1 MQPDYNFLTEIDQSK
16 IQLIL
21 NTGSLQFQINKK
33 LVIISTFFESPRYN
47 AVANAAKLNP
57 DTQFIYLADV
67 NNYDHVYPDNV
78 TFFKYRHWYLP
89 LMHVLNNINLSQIPN
104 VKSKKIY
111 KKFSSLSY
119 FRRQFRAIVT
129 LSLLKY
135 AANDS
140 IISWHNLTN
149 DSRHDELIKSLKS
162 DVSFND
168 LDWEVLNYK
177 HTIDNYTL
185 DKNYYEFN
193 WEVLNYK
200 HTIDNYTL
208 DKNYYEFNMFDFLNP
223 PYQNCLINF
232 SNETDSFGLHWIDD
246 IRYNRPGPFL
256 TEKTW
261 KPLISGN
268 VLMSIGQPGTYDF
281 LKNDYNIPINYS
293 IDTSFDNVLGDFD
306 RIRQIKNLI
315 ESLSTIKLSD
325 LIDQNIDNCELIQ
338 NTILAPGYIDQFES
352 FNQSQDI
359 KILEKIHSNT

>member
-1 MQPDYNFLTEIDQSK
+1 MTNNKDIEMHPDYKFLTEIDQSK

-21 NTGSLQFQINKK
+21 NTGLSEFQISKNKQ
-33 LVIISTFFESPRYN
+33 LVIVSTFYESPRYN
-47 AVANAAKLNP
+47 AVVNSAKLNP

-78 TFFKYRHWYLP
+78 TFFKYRHWHLP
-89 LMHVLNNINLSQIPN
+89 LMHVLNNIDLSQIPN

-119 FRRQFRAIVT
+119 YRRQFRAIVT

-140 IISWHNLTN
+140 IVSWHNLTN
-149 DSRHDELIKSLKS
+149 NSCHDELIKSLKS

-177 HTIDNYTL
+177 HIIDNYTV
-185 DKNYYEFN
+185 DKNYYESN
-193 WEVLNYK
+193 IL
-200 HTIDNYTL
+200 
-208 DKNYYEFNMFDFLNP
+208 DFLNP
-223 PYQNCLINF
+223 QYQNCLINF
-232 SNETDSFGLHWIDD
+232 SNETDSFGLYWIDD

-268 VLMSIGQPGTYDF
+268 VLMSTGQPGTYDF

-306 RIRQIKNLI
+306 RIKQIKNLI
-315 ESLSTIKLSD
+315 ESLSKIKLSD

-338 NTILAPGYIDQFES
+338 NTILAPGYIDQFEL

-359 KILEKIHSNT
+359 KILEKIEQILK

>member
-1 MQPDYNFLTEIDQSK
+1 MQPNYKFLTEIDQSK

-21 NTGSLQFQINKK
+21 DTGLLEFQISKNKQ
-33 LVIISTFFESPRYN
+33 LVIVSTFYESPRYN
-47 AVANAAKLNP
+47 AVINAAKLNP

-78 TFFKYRHWYLP
+78 TFFKYRHWHLP
-89 LMHVLNNINLSQIPN
+89 LMHVLNNIDLSQIPN

-119 FRRQFRAIVT
+119 YRRQFRAIVT

-149 DSRHDELIKSLKS
+149 DSRHDELIKSIKNDL
-162 DVSFND
+162 SFND
-168 LDWEVLNYK
+168 LDWELLNYK

-185 DKNYYEFN
+185 DNNYYESN
-193 WEVLNYK
+193 IL
-200 HTIDNYTL
+200 
-208 DKNYYEFNMFDFLNP
+208 DFLNP
-223 PYQNCLINF
+223 QYQNCLINF
-232 SNETDSFGLHWIDD
+232 SNETDNFGLYWIDD

-261 KPLISGN
+261 KPLIAGN
-268 VLMSIGQPGTYDF
+268 VLISAGQPGTYDF

-293 IDTSFDNVLGDFD
+293 IDTSFDNILGDFD

-315 ESLSTIKLSD
+315 ESLSKIKLSD
-325 LIDQNIDNCELIQ
+325 LLDQNIDNCELIQ
-338 NTILAPGYIDQFES
+338 NTILAPGYSDQFEL

-359 KILEKIHSNT
+359 KILEKIEQIH

>member
-1 MQPDYNFLTEIDQSK
+1 MQPNYKFLTEIDLSK

-21 NTGSLQFQINKK
+21 NTALIKFQIKKK
-33 LVIISTFFESPRYN
+33 LVIISTFHESPRYN
-47 AVANAAKLNP
+47 GIIDAAKLNP
-57 DTQFIYLADV
+57 DTQFIYLADI
-67 NNYDHVYPDNV
+67 NNYDYVYPDNV
-78 TFFKYRHWYLP
+78 TFFKYRHWHLP
-89 LMHVLNNINLSQIPN
+89 LKHVLTNTDLSQIPSA
-104 VKSKKIY
+104 KSKKIY

-119 FRRQFRAIVT
+119 YRRQFRAIIT

-135 AANDS
+135 AANES
-140 IISWHNLTN
+140 IVSWHNLTN
-149 DSRHDELIKSLKS
+149 DSCHDELIKSIKNDL
-162 DVSFND
+162 SFND
-168 LDWEVLNYK
+168 LDWELLNYK

-185 DKNYYEFN
+185 DKNYYE
-193 WEVLNYK
+193 LN
-200 HTIDNYTL
+200 I
-208 DKNYYEFNMFDFLNP
+208 FDFLNP
-223 PYQNCLINF
+223 QYQNCLINF
-232 SNETDSFGLHWIDD
+232 SNETDNFGLYWIND

-261 KPLISGN
+261 KPLIAGN
-268 VLMSIGQPGTYDF
+268 VLISAGQPGTYDF

-315 ESLSTIKLSD
+315 ESLSMIKLSD

-359 KILEKIHSNT
+359 KILEKIEQIHSNT

>member
-1 MQPDYNFLTEIDQSK
+1 MQSDYKFLTEIDQSK

-21 NTGSLQFQINKK
+21 NTGLLEFQISKNKQ
-33 LVIISTFFESPRYN
+33 LVIISTFYQSPRCN
-47 AVANAAKLNP
+47 AVINAAKLNP

-193 WEVLNYK
+193 
-200 HTIDNYTL
+200 
-208 DKNYYEFNMFDFLNP
+208 MFDFLNP

-293 IDTSFDNVLGDFD
+293 IDTSFDNILGDFD
-306 RIRQIKNLI
+306 RIRHIKNLI

-338 NTILAPGYIDQFES
+338 NTILTPGYIDQFEL

-359 KILEKIHSNT
+359 KILEKIEQIHSNT

>member
-1 MQPDYNFLTEIDQSK
+1 MQPNYKFLTEIDQSK

-21 NTGSLQFQINKK
+21 DTGLLEFQISKNKQ
-33 LVIISTFFESPRYN
+33 LVIVSTFYESPRYN
-47 AVANAAKLNP
+47 AVINAAKLNP

-78 TFFKYRHWYLP
+78 TFFKYRHWHLP
-89 LMHVLNNINLSQIPN
+89 LMHVLNNIDLSQIPN

-119 FRRQFRAIVT
+119 YRRQFRAIVT

-149 DSRHDELIKSLKS
+149 DSRHDELIKSIKNDL
-162 DVSFND
+162 SFND
-168 LDWEVLNYK
+168 LDWELLNYK

-185 DKNYYEFN
+185 DNNYYESN
-193 WEVLNYK
+193 IL
-200 HTIDNYTL
+200 
-208 DKNYYEFNMFDFLNP
+208 DFLNP
-223 PYQNCLINF
+223 QYQNCLINF
-232 SNETDSFGLHWIDD
+232 SNETDNFGLYWIDD

-261 KPLISGN
+261 KPLIAGN
-268 VLMSIGQPGTYDF
+268 VLISAGQPGTYDF

-293 IDTSFDNVLGDFD
+293 IDTSFDNILGDFD

-315 ESLSTIKLSD
+315 ESLSKIKLSD

-359 KILEKIHSNT
+359 KILEKIEQILK

>member
-1 MQPDYNFLTEIDQSK
+1 MTNNKDIETMQPNYKFLTEIDQNK

-21 NTGSLQFQINKK
+21 NTGFPEFQINKK
-33 LVIISTFFESPRYN
+33 LVIISTFYESPRYN
-47 AVANAAKLNP
+47 AVVNAAKLNP

-177 HTIDNYTL
+177 HIIDNYTV
-185 DKNYYEFN
+185 DKNYYKSN
-193 WEVLNYK
+193 IL
-200 HTIDNYTL
+200 
-208 DKNYYEFNMFDFLNP
+208 DFLNP
-223 PYQNCLINF
+223 QYQNCLINF
-232 SNETDSFGLHWIDD
+232 SNETDSFGLYWIDD

-268 VLMSIGQPGTYDF
+268 VLMSSGQPGTYDF

-338 NTILAPGYIDQFES
+338 NTILTPGYIDQFEL

-359 KILEKIHSNT
+359 KILEKIEQIHSNT

>member
-1 MQPDYNFLTEIDQSK
+1 MTNNKYIETMQPNYKFLTEIDRSK

-21 NTGSLQFQINKK
+21 NTGFLKFQINKK
-33 LVIISTFFESPRYN
+33 LVIISTFYESPRYN
-47 AVANAAKLNP
+47 AVVNAAKLNP

-78 TFFKYRHWYLP
+78 TFFKYRHWHLP
-89 LMHVLNNINLSQIPN
+89 LMHVLNNIDLSQIPN

-119 FRRQFRAIVT
+119 YRRQFRAIVT

-149 DSRHDELIKSLKS
+149 HSYHDELIKSLKS
-162 DVSFND
+162 DMSFND

-177 HTIDNYTL
+177 HTIDNYTV
-185 DKNYYEFN
+185 DKNYYESN
-193 WEVLNYK
+193 IL
-200 HTIDNYTL
+200 
-208 DKNYYEFNMFDFLNP
+208 DFLTP
-223 PYQNCLINF
+223 QYQNCLINF
-232 SNETDSFGLHWIDD
+232 SNETDSFGLYWIDN

-261 KPLISGN
+261 KPLIAGN
-268 VLMSIGQPGTYDF
+268 VLMSTGQPGTYNF

-293 IDTSFDNVLGDFD
+293 IDISFDNTLGDFE
-306 RIRQIKNLI
+306 RIKQIKNLI
-315 ESLSTIKLSD
+315 ESLSKIKLSD

-359 KILEKIHSNT
+359 KILEKIEQILK

>member
-1 MQPDYNFLTEIDQSK
+1 MMQPDYNFLTEIDQSK

-78 TFFKYRHWYLP
+78 TFFKYRHWHLP
-89 LMHVLNNINLSQIPN
+89 LMHVLNNIGLSQIPN

-119 FRRQFRAIVT
+119 YRRQFRAIVT

-149 DSRHDELIKSLKS
+149 HSCHDELIKSLKS
-162 DVSFND
+162 DVSFDD

-177 HTIDNYTL
+177 HTIDNYTV
-185 DKNYYEFN
+185 DKNYYKSN
-193 WEVLNYK
+193 IL
-200 HTIDNYTL
+200 
-208 DKNYYEFNMFDFLNP
+208 DFLNP
-223 PYQNCLINF
+223 QYQNCLINF
-232 SNETDSFGLHWIDD
+232 SNETDNFGLYWIDD
-246 IRYNRPGPFL
+246 VRYNRPGPFL

-261 KPLISGN
+261 KPLIAGN
-268 VLMSIGQPGTYDF
+268 VLMSTGQPGTYDF

-293 IDTSFDNVLGDFD
+293 IDTSFDNILGDFD
-306 RIRQIKNLI
+306 RIRHIKNLI
-315 ESLSTIKLSD
+315 ESLSKIKLSD

-359 KILEKIHSNT
+359 KILEKIEQIYSNT

>member
-1 MQPDYNFLTEIDQSK
+1 MTNNKDIEMHPDYKFLTEIDQSK

-21 NTGSLQFQINKK
+21 NTGLSEFQISKNKQ
-33 LVIISTFFESPRYN
+33 LVIVSTFYESPRYN
-47 AVANAAKLNP
+47 AVVNSAKLNP

-78 TFFKYRHWYLP
+78 TFFKYRHWHLP
-89 LMHVLNNINLSQIPN
+89 LMHVLNNIDLSQIPN

-119 FRRQFRAIVT
+119 YRRQFRAIIT

-135 AANDS
+135 AVNDS
-140 IISWHNLTN
+140 IVSWHNLTN
-149 DSRHDELIKSLKS
+149 DSYHDELIKSLKS
-162 DVSFND
+162 DVSFNE

-177 HTIDNYTL
+177 HTIDNYTVN
-185 DKNYYEFN
+185 KNYYESN
-193 WEVLNYK
+193 IL
-200 HTIDNYTL
+200 
-208 DKNYYEFNMFDFLNP
+208 DFLNP
-223 PYQNCLINF
+223 QYQNCLINF
-232 SNETDSFGLHWIDD
+232 SNETDNFGLYWIDD

-261 KPLISGN
+261 KPLIAGN
-268 VLMSIGQPGTYDF
+268 VLMSTGQPGTYDF

-338 NTILAPGYIDQFES
+338 NTILAPGYIDQFEL

-359 KILEKIHSNT
+359 KILEKIEQILK

>member
-1 MQPDYNFLTEIDQSK
+1 MTNNKDIETMQPNYKFLTEIDQNK

-21 NTGSLQFQINKK
+21 NTGFPEFQINKK
-33 LVIISTFFESPRYN
+33 LVIISTFYESPRYN
-47 AVANAAKLNP
+47 AVVNAAKLNP

-78 TFFKYRHWYLP
+78 TFFKYRHWHLP
-89 LMHVLNNINLSQIPN
+89 LMHVLNNIDLSQIPN

-119 FRRQFRAIVT
+119 YRRQFRAIIT

-135 AANDS
+135 AVNDS
-140 IISWHNLTN
+140 IVSWHNLTN
-149 DSRHDELIKSLKS
+149 DSYHDGLIKSIKS

-177 HTIDNYTL
+177 HTIDNYTI
-185 DKNYYEFN
+185 DKNYYKSN
-193 WEVLNYK
+193 IL
-200 HTIDNYTL
+200 
-208 DKNYYEFNMFDFLNP
+208 DFLNP
-223 PYQNCLINF
+223 QYQNCLINF
-232 SNETDSFGLHWIDD
+232 SNETDNFGLYWIDD

-306 RIRQIKNLI
+306 RIKQIKNLI
-315 ESLSTIKLSD
+315 ESLSKIKLSD

-359 KILEKIHSNT
+359 KILEKIEQILK

>member
-1 MQPDYNFLTEIDQSK
+1 MTNNKNTKIMQPDYKFLTEIDQSK

-21 NTGSLQFQINKK
+21 DTGLLEFQISKNKQ
-33 LVIISTFFESPRYN
+33 LVIVSTFYESPRYN
-47 AVANAAKLNP
+47 AVVNSAKLNP

-78 TFFKYRHWYLP
+78 TFFKYRHWHLP
-89 LMHVLNNINLSQIPN
+89 LMHVLNNIDLSQIPN

-119 FRRQFRAIVT
+119 YRRQFRAIVT

-149 DSRHDELIKSLKS
+149 HSCHDELIKSLKS
-162 DVSFND
+162 DVSFDD

-177 HTIDNYTL
+177 HTIDNYTI
-185 DKNYYEFN
+185 DKNYYKSN
-193 WEVLNYK
+193 IL
-200 HTIDNYTL
+200 
-208 DKNYYEFNMFDFLNP
+208 DFLNP
-223 PYQNCLINF
+223 QYQNCLINF
-232 SNETDSFGLHWIDD
+232 SNETDNFGLYWIDD

-306 RIRQIKNLI
+306 RIKQIKNLI
-315 ESLSTIKLSD
+315 ESLSKIKLSD

-338 NTILAPGYIDQFES
+338 NTILTPGYIDQFEL

-359 KILEKIHSNT
+359 KILEKIEQIHSNT

>member
-1 MQPDYNFLTEIDQSK
+1 MTNNKNTKIMQPDYKFLTEIDQSK

-21 NTGSLQFQINKK
+21 DTGLLEFQISKNKQ
-33 LVIISTFFESPRYN
+33 LVIVSTFYESPRYN
-47 AVANAAKLNP
+47 AVVNSAKLNP

-78 TFFKYRHWYLP
+78 TFFKYRHWHLP
-89 LMHVLNNINLSQIPN
+89 LMHVLNNIDLSQIPN

-119 FRRQFRAIVT
+119 YRRQFRAIVT

-140 IISWHNLTN
+140 IVSWHNLTN
-149 DSRHDELIKSLKS
+149 NSCHDELIKSLKS

-177 HTIDNYTL
+177 HIIDNYTV
-185 DKNYYEFN
+185 DKNYYESN
-193 WEVLNYK
+193 IL
-200 HTIDNYTL
+200 
-208 DKNYYEFNMFDFLNP
+208 DFLNP
-223 PYQNCLINF
+223 QYQNCLINF
-232 SNETDSFGLHWIDD
+232 SNETDSFGLYWIDD

-268 VLMSIGQPGTYDF
+268 VLMSTGQPGTYDF

-306 RIRQIKNLI
+306 RIKQIKNLI
-315 ESLSTIKLSD
+315 ESLSKIKLSD

-338 NTILAPGYIDQFES
+338 NTILAPGYIDQFEL

-359 KILEKIHSNT
+359 KILEKIEQILK

>member
-1 MQPDYNFLTEIDQSK
+1 MQPNYKFLTEIDQSK

-21 NTGSLQFQINKK
+21 DTGLLEFQISKNKQ
-33 LVIISTFFESPRYN
+33 LVIVSTFYESPRYN
-47 AVANAAKLNP
+47 AVINAAKLNP

-78 TFFKYRHWYLP
+78 TFFKYRHWHLP
-89 LMHVLNNINLSQIPN
+89 LMHVLNNIDLSQIPN

-119 FRRQFRAIVT
+119 YRRQFRAIVT

-149 DSRHDELIKSLKS
+149 DSRHDELIKSIKNDL
-162 DVSFND
+162 SFND
-168 LDWEVLNYK
+168 LDWELLNYK
-177 HTIDNYTL
+177 RTIDNYTL
-185 DKNYYEFN
+185 DKNYYE
-193 WEVLNYK
+193 LN
-200 HTIDNYTL
+200 I
-208 DKNYYEFNMFDFLNP
+208 FDFLNP
-223 PYQNCLINF
+223 QYQNCLINF
-232 SNETDSFGLHWIDD
+232 SNETDNFGLYWIND

-261 KPLISGN
+261 KPLIAGN
-268 VLMSIGQPGTYDF
+268 VLISAGQPGTYDF

-293 IDTSFDNVLGDFD
+293 IDTSFDNILGDFD

-315 ESLSTIKLSD
+315 ESLSKIKLSD
-325 LIDQNIDNCELIQ
+325 LLDQNIDNCELIQ
-338 NTILAPGYIDQFES
+338 NTILAPGYSDQFEL

-359 KILEKIHSNT
+359 KILEKIEQIH

>member
-1 MQPDYNFLTEIDQSK
+1 MQSDYKFLTEIDQSK

-21 NTGSLQFQINKK
+21 NTGLLEFQISKNKQ
-33 LVIISTFFESPRYN
+33 LVIISTFYQSPRCN
-47 AVANAAKLNP
+47 AVINAAKLNP

-78 TFFKYRHWYLP
+78 TFFKYRHWHLP
-89 LMHVLNNINLSQIPN
+89 LMHVLNNIDLSQIPN

-119 FRRQFRAIVT
+119 YRRQFRAIVT
-129 LSLLKY
+129 LSLLKH
-135 AANDS
+135 AVNDS
-140 IISWHNLTN
+140 IVSWHNLTN
-149 DSRHDELIKSLKS
+149 DSCHDQLIKSLKS

-168 LDWEVLNYK
+168 LDWEALNYK
-177 HTIDNYTL
+177 YTIDNYTV
-185 DKNYYEFN
+185 DKNYYESN
-193 WEVLNYK
+193 IL
-200 HTIDNYTL
+200 
-208 DKNYYEFNMFDFLNP
+208 DFLNP
-223 PYQNCLINF
+223 QYQNCLINF
-232 SNETDSFGLHWIDD
+232 SNETDSFGLYWVDD

-261 KPLISGN
+261 KPLIAGN
-268 VLMSIGQPGTYDF
+268 VLMSTGQPGTYDF

-306 RIRQIKNLI
+306 RIKQIKNLI
-315 ESLSTIKLSD
+315 ESLSKIKLSD

-338 NTILAPGYIDQFES
+338 NTILTPGYIDQFEL

-359 KILEKIHSNT
+359 KILEKIEQIHSNT

>member
-1 MQPDYNFLTEIDQSK
+1 MMQPNYKFLTEIDQSK

-21 NTGSLQFQINKK
+21 NTGFLKFQINKK
-33 LVIISTFFESPRYN
+33 LVIISTFYESPRYN

-78 TFFKYRHWYLP
+78 TFFKYRHWHLP
-89 LMHVLNNINLSQIPN
+89 LMHVLNNIDLSQIPN

-119 FRRQFRAIVT
+119 YRRQFRAIVT

-135 AANDS
+135 AVNDS
-140 IISWHNLTN
+140 IVSWHNLSN
-149 DSRHDELIKSLKS
+149 HSCHDGLIRSLKS

-177 HTIDNYTL
+177 HTIDNYTV
-185 DKNYYEFN
+185 DKNYYE
-193 WEVLNYK
+193 LN
-200 HTIDNYTL
+200 I
-208 DKNYYEFNMFDFLNP
+208 FDFLNP
-223 PYQNCLINF
+223 QYQNCLINF
-232 SNETDSFGLHWIDD
+232 SNETDNFGLYWIDD

-261 KPLISGN
+261 KPLIAGN
-268 VLMSIGQPGTYDF
+268 VLMSTGQPRTYDF

-315 ESLSTIKLSD
+315 ESLSKIKLSD

-338 NTILAPGYIDQFES
+338 NTILAPGYIDQFEL
-352 FNQSQDI
+352 FNRSQDI
-359 KILEKIHSNT
+359 KILEKIEQILK

>member
-1 MQPDYNFLTEIDQSK
+1 MTNNKNTKIMQPDYKFLTEIDQSK

-21 NTGSLQFQINKK
+21 DTGLLEFQISKNKQ
-33 LVIISTFFESPRYN
+33 LVIVSTFYESPRYN
-47 AVANAAKLNP
+47 AVVNSAKLNP

-78 TFFKYRHWYLP
+78 TFFKYRHWHLP
-89 LMHVLNNINLSQIPN
+89 LMHVLNNIDLSQIPN

-119 FRRQFRAIVT
+119 YRRQFRAIVT

-140 IISWHNLTN
+140 IVSWHNLTN
-149 DSRHDELIKSLKS
+149 DSRHDGLIKSIKS
-162 DVSFND
+162 DASFND
-168 LDWEVLNYK
+168 LDWETLNYK
-177 HTIDNYTL
+177 HTIDNYTS
-185 DKNYYEFN
+185 DKNYYESN
-193 WEVLNYK
+193 IL
-200 HTIDNYTL
+200 
-208 DKNYYEFNMFDFLNP
+208 DFLNP
-223 PYQNCLINF
+223 QYQNCLINF
-232 SNETDSFGLHWIDD
+232 SNETDNFGLYWIDD

-261 KPLISGN
+261 KPLIAGN
-268 VLMSIGQPGTYDF
+268 VLMSTGQPGTYDF
-281 LKNDYNIPINYS
+281 LKNDYYIPINYS
-293 IDTSFDNVLGDFD
+293 IDTSFDNILGDFD

-315 ESLSTIKLSD
+315 ESLSKIKLSD

-338 NTILAPGYIDQFES
+338 NTILSPGYIDQFES

-359 KILEKIHSNT
+359 KILEKIEQIHSNT

>member
-1 MQPDYNFLTEIDQSK
+1 MQSDYKFLSEIDQSK

-33 LVIISTFFESPRYN
+33 LVIISTFYESPRYN
-47 AVANAAKLNP
+47 AVINAAKLNP

-78 TFFKYRHWYLP
+78 TFFKYRHWHLP
-89 LMHVLNNINLSQIPN
+89 LMHVLNNIDLSQIPN

-119 FRRQFRAIVT
+119 YRRQFRAIVT

-140 IISWHNLTN
+140 IVSWHNLTN
-149 DSRHDELIKSLKS
+149 DSRHDGLIKSIKS
-162 DVSFND
+162 DASFND
-168 LDWEVLNYK
+168 LDWETLNYK
-177 HTIDNYTL
+177 HTIDNYTI
-185 DKNYYEFN
+185 DKNYYKSN
-193 WEVLNYK
+193 IL
-200 HTIDNYTL
+200 
-208 DKNYYEFNMFDFLNP
+208 DFLNP
-223 PYQNCLINF
+223 QYQNCLINF
-232 SNETDSFGLHWIDD
+232 SNETDNFGLYWIDD

-261 KPLISGN
+261 KPLIAGN
-268 VLMSIGQPGTYDF
+268 VLMSTGQPGTYNF

-293 IDTSFDNVLGDFD
+293 IDISFDNTLGDFE
-306 RIRQIKNLI
+306 RIKQIKNLI
-315 ESLSTIKLSD
+315 ESLSKIKLSD

-338 NTILAPGYIDQFES
+338 NTILSPGYIDQFES

-359 KILEKIHSNT
+359 KILEKIEQIHSNT